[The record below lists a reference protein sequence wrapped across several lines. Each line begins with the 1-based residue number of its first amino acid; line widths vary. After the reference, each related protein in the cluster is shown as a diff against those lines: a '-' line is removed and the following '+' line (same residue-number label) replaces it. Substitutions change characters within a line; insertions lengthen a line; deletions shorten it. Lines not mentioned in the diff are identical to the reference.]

1 MSKHEKEL
9 DRLTRE
15 LLAGTEA
22 IPSSSFDTRLMA
34 TLMGER
40 RRRVYVYR
48 MGRWFSP
55 GGLLL
60 LAIVY
65 ALVSLVCMWAGGVL
79 RGIGGLSVMREI
91 PEGTYPLI
99 LTVGAAAAC
108 FLLFTRLDDYWRVKR
123 EI

>member
-40 RRRVYVYR
+40 RRVYVYR

-55 GGLLL
+55 GGLLA

-65 ALVSLVCMWAGGVL
+65 TLVSLLCMWGGGFL
-79 RGIGGLSVMREI
+79 GGIGGLSLVGKI
-91 PEGTYPLI
+91 PEEFYPLV
-99 LTVGAAAAC
+99 LTVGAAIAC
-108 FLLFTRLDDYWRVKR
+108 FLLFTRLDDYWRVK
-123 EI
+123 EGV